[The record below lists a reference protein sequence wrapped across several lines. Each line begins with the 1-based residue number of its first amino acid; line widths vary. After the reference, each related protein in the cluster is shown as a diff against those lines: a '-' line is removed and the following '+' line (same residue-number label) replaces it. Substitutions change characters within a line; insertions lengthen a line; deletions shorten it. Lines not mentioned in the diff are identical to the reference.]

1 MLTQRPTDR
10 RLLNSS
16 SRCAKDALDGLPNHE
31 QTGVATGAG
40 VDGPDGFDLVL
51 SAPRVLHMHDPILYN
66 IPGRGR
72 CGAGVNAEMKH
83 R

>member
-10 RLLNSS
+10 RLLNNS

-31 QTGVATGAG
+31 QTGIATGAG
-40 VDGPDGFDLVL
+40 VDGPDGFDLVP
-51 SAPRVLHMHDPILYN
+51 SIPPVLHMHNPILYDFL
-66 IPGRGR
+66 GRYR
-72 CGAGVNAEMKH
+72 CGAGVNSEIRH